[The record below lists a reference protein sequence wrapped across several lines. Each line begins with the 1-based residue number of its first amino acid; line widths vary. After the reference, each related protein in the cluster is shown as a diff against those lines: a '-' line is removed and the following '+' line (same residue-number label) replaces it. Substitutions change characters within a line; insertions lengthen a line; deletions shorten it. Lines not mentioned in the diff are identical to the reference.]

1 MAPDGADRPPLLRL
15 RGLSKTFGDKTVLAD
30 VGFDVEP
37 GEVHALAGQ
46 NGSGKSTLI
55 KILAGYHHPAPGG
68 QVWTDGVELH
78 LPVRPR
84 EAAARGLCFLH
95 QDLALAPSMTIAEN
109 ILVGRGFDHG
119 VGWRV
124 RWGYENR
131 LVQGLLDE
139 YGVAARPSTPVSE
152 VSEIDRAII
161 AILRALEQFRALEGR
176 GVIVLDEP
184 TAFLPRREVSRVFA
198 AIRAAVETGA
208 GVIFVSHRLDEVRTI
223 SDRISVLR
231 DGALVGTLKTAES
244 EEKDIVRLL
253 LGRDLADL
261 YPEPSRAATSK
272 VVLRVERLGGG
283 ELEDVS
289 FDLHH
294 GEVLG
299 MTGLLDM
306 GQDQLPYLLAGMQ
319 KPSHGRI
326 ELAGRSV
333 RGGDPRGALRAGM
346 ALLPADRKTQSSLQS
361 ATVGENVTL
370 PVVRRYW
377 KHGLL
382 RHRQESREV
391 ATLLQDY
398 SVVPPLPGRRLSS
411 LSGGNQQKAL
421 LAKWMQTAPSVLV
434 LHEPTQGV
442 DIGARSQIFRR
453 LEEAVKDGASI
464 LICSSEYEDLA
475 HLCDRVLVLREGS
488 VAQELS
494 GQGLSEDG
502 ILRALYVSSGAS

>member
-1 MAPDGADRPPLLRL
+1 MPPEPADRQPLLRL
-15 RGLSKTFGDKTVLAD
+15 RGLSKTFGDKTVLSE
-30 VGFDVEP
+30 VGFDVAP

-55 KILAGYHHPAPGG
+55 KILAGFHHPDPGG
-68 QVWTDGVELH
+68 RVWVDGVELH

-84 EAAARGLCFLH
+84 EAAGKGLCFLH

-119 VGWRV
+119 IGWTV
-124 RWGYENR
+124 RWGKENR
-131 LVQGLLDE
+131 LVRDLLDE
-139 YGVAARPSTPVSE
+139 YGVAAKPSTPVSE
-152 VSEIDRAII
+152 ISEIDRAII
-161 AILRALEQFRALEGR
+161 AILRALEQFRGLEGR

-184 TAFLPRREVSRVFA
+184 TAFLPRREVSRIFA
-198 AIRAAVETGA
+198 AIRAAVATGA
-208 GVIFVSHRLDEVRTI
+208 GVIFVSHRLDEVREI

-231 DGALVGTLKTAES
+231 DGVLVGTLDTKDN

-253 LGRDLADL
+253 LGRDLEDL
-261 YPEPSRAATSK
+261 YPEPSRSATAK
-272 VVLRVERLGGG
+272 VVLRVDRLAGG
-283 ELEDVS
+283 ELKDVS
-289 FDLHH
+289 FDLHR
-294 GEVLG
+294 GEILG
-299 MTGLLDM
+299 VTGLLGM

-319 KPSHGRI
+319 KPSGGTI
-326 ELAGRSV
+326 EADGKAV

-346 ALLPADRKTQSSLQS
+346 AMLPADRKTQSSLQS
-361 ATVGENVTL
+361 ASVGENVSL

-377 KHGLL
+377 RGGRL
-382 RHRQESREV
+382 RHRAESREV
-391 ATLLQDY
+391 AALLEDFA
-398 SVVPPLPGRRLSS
+398 VVPPLPGRQLAS

-421 LAKWMQTAPSVLV
+421 LAKWMQTKPSVLV

-442 DIGARSQIFRR
+442 DIGARSQIFKR
-453 LEEAVKDGASI
+453 LEEAVQEGASI

-488 VAQELS
+488 IAGELI

-502 ILRALYVSSGAS
+502 ILRGLYVSSNGD